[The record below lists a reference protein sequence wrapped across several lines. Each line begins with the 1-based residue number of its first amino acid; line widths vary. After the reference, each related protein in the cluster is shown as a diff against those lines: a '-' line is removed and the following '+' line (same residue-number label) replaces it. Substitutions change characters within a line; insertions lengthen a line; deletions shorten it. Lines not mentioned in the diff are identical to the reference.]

1 MAISSCSTCG
11 TSEFRSLSID
21 STGAL
26 AICAKGHHTFDPSS
40 TDDGGIQTGRIK
52 VKGQSAIGN
61 GAVAIG
67 STGERKKDKK
77 RWNR

>member
-11 TSEFRSLSID
+11 TSNFKRLSVD

-26 AICAKGHHTFDPSS
+26 AICDKNHYTFDPTT
-40 TDDGGIQTGRIK
+40 TDDGGIQTGQIT
-52 VKGQSAIGN
+52 VTGQSAIGN

-67 STGERKKDKK
+67 RRKK
-77 RWNR
+77 R

>member
-11 TSEFRSLSID
+11 TSEFRTLSID
-21 STGAL
+21 ETGAL
-26 AICAKGHHTFDPSS
+26 AICDKGHHTFDPST

-67 STGERKKDKK
+67 STGKKDKK
-77 RWNR
+77 RGNR